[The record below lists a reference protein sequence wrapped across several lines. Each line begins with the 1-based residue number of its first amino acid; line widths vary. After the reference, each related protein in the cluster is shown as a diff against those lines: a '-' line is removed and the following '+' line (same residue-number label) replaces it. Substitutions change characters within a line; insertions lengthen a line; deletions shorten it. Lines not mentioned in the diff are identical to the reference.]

1 MKTLIT
7 HMNLNFPIDID
18 TIEVSK
24 VPITKL
30 SNPKL
35 SNPHLQID
43 ENDFYL
49 NVYDVATYRVQNG
62 NNVLIQPH
70 ENADEASI
78 KLFLNGSVLGA
89 VLHQRGLIPF
99 HGSTFLYEGKG
110 VMICGQSGA
119 GKSSTTA
126 AFCQKE
132 ATFIN
137 DDITPI
143 KITKDKATIIP
154 IKTRIKLWDDSLI
167 KLEIDN
173 ENFDKIRPTLEKF
186 YLPNEDIFQ
195 DEQELHHI
203 VILGKH
209 NTDEF
214 KSFELEGMAKFNILR
229 KQIYRKMYLKGMPE
243 REKMYFKQLFN
254 LANKVRIT
262 RVVRPQKCSIYD
274 AKEFIKTVLV

>member
-1 MKTLIT
+1 
-7 HMNLNFPIDID
+7 MNLNFPIDID
-18 TIEVSK
+18 TLAVSK
-24 VPITKL
+24 EPIAKL
-30 SNPKL
+30 LNPRL

-49 NVYDVATYRVQNG
+49 NVYDVASYRVQNG

-70 ENADEASI
+70 ENSDEASI
-78 KLFLNGSVLGA
+78 RLFLNGSVLGA

-132 ATFIN
+132 AAFIN

-143 KITKDKATIIP
+143 KITKDAATIIP
-154 IKTRIKLWDDSLI
+154 IRTRIKLWDDSLE
-167 KLEIDN
+167 KLDI
-173 ENFDKIRPTLEKF
+173 ENTKFDQIRPTLEKF
-186 YLPNEDIFQ
+186 YLPNDAAFQ
-195 DEQELHHI
+195 EEQELHHI
-203 VILGKH
+203 IILGKH
-209 NTDEF
+209 NEGEY
-214 KSFELEGMAKFNILR
+214 KSNELEGMAKFNTLR

-243 REKMYFKQLFN
+243 REKTYFKQLFN

-262 RVVRPQKCSIYD
+262 KVIRPQKSSIYD
-274 AKEFIKTVLV
+274 TKEYIKTILAS